1 MPLICAATISWLRY
15 GSSPVVVRL
24 RPQLGR
30 RSRSVCGP
38 NMPVTMNARDSV
50 PSVWPQALP
59 RPRSK
64 VEPSAIRVV
73 GPVDPRAFGP
83 EVFRTPWASVQQI
96 GAIDGFVPLGA
107 LTGPTLWHAPLGPS
121 CRSLLA
127 LAISARVGGL
137 SGSSWWI
144 RSSTTGVYGAA
155 ASTAGDVFAAGRTT
169 GNWYGGTSAEAAPGQ
184 ATAAASATV
193 AAPRQP
199 R

>member
-1 MPLICAATISWLRY
+1 MPLIWEATISWLRY

-24 RPQLGR
+24 RPQFGR

-38 NMPVTMNARDSV
+38 KRPVTMNARDSL

-59 RPRSK
+59 SARSN
-64 VEPSAIRVV
+64 VEPSAISVV

-96 GAIDGFVPLGA
+96 GAIDGFVPVGA
-107 LTGPTLWHAPLGPS
+107 LTGPTLWQEPLAPS
-121 CRSLLA
+121 CSSRPA
-127 LAISARVGGL
+127 LASSARVGGL

-144 RSSTTGVYGAA
+144 RSTTTVVYGAL

-169 GNWYGGTSAEAAPGQ
+169 GN
-184 ATAAASATV
+184 
-193 AAPRQP
+193 
-199 R
+199 